1 MLKGQSGASL
11 AEFLVAAPLVLL
23 IGMATLQA
31 GLIYHGK
38 TTLNYAVFEAART
51 GATHNA
57 QVAVMR
63 NELGQRL
70 APVEGG
76 DGSLERMALSMA
88 DSVVD
93 ANDATITQLRI
104 LNPTL
109 EAFDD
114 WGVVSPATQQRIIP
128 NAHLRHKSDDIGDA
142 SGLTIQDANLLK
154 VQVVYGLDMKVPVVG
169 DLIAETMQ
177 IIDAENSHYYR
188 RKKFPLSAVATVRMQ
203 SDAWESEVLASVAPA
218 VAPQSESINDSE
230 EGEQGGIGNVLGGN
244 PTDAGTSPVPDCVE
258 DEFGLGG
265 ITELINTADYVNQ
278 QCVVSTQAFT
288 PTHTQTSSP
297 PDSQADCA

>member
-23 IGMATLQA
+23 VGMATLQA

-63 NELGQRL
+63 DELGQRL
-70 APVEGG
+70 APVKGG
-76 DGSLERMALSMA
+76 DGSLEHMALSMA
-88 DSVVD
+88 KSVVD
-93 ANDATITQLRI
+93 ANDATTTELSI
-104 LNPTL
+104 LNPTPA
-109 EAFDD
+109 AFDD
-114 WGVVSPATQQRIIP
+114 WGLVSSVTQQRIIP
-128 NAHLRHKSDDIGDA
+128 NTHLRHKSDEIGFA

-154 VQVVYGLDMKVPVVG
+154 VRVVYGLDLKVPVVS
-169 DLIAETMQ
+169 DLIAEAMQ
-177 IIDAENSHYYR
+177 IIDVENSHYYQ

-203 SDAWESEVLASVAPA
+203 SDAWESEVLASIAPA
-218 VAPQSESINDSE
+218 VAPQSETSGAD
-230 EGEQGGIGNVLGGN
+230 EGEQGDAGDIATAN
-244 PTDAGTSPVPDCVE
+244 PTDAGSSTNPDCAD

-288 PTHTQTSSP
+288 PTNPQESAP

>member
-63 NELGQRL
+63 DELGQRL
-70 APVEGG
+70 APVKGG
-76 DGSLERMALSMA
+76 DGSLEHMALSMA
-88 DSVVD
+88 KSVVD
-93 ANDATITQLRI
+93 ANDATTTELSI
-104 LNPTL
+104 LNPTPA
-109 EAFDD
+109 AFDD
-114 WGVVSPATQQRIIP
+114 WGLVSPATQQRIIP
-128 NAHLRHKSDDIGDA
+128 NAHLRHKSDEIGVA

-154 VQVVYGLDMKVPVVG
+154 VRVVYGLDLRVPVVG
-169 DLIAETMQ
+169 DLIAEAMQ
-177 IIDAENSHYYR
+177 IIDVENSHYYH

-203 SDAWESEVLASVAPA
+203 SDAWESEVLASIAPA
-218 VAPQSESINDSE
+218 VAPQSETNGTS
-230 EGEQGGIGNVLGGN
+230 EGEQGEAGEVAPIN
-244 PTDAGTSPVPDCVE
+244 PTDATTSTTTDCTD

-265 ITELINTADYVNQ
+265 ITELINTADYLNQ

-288 PTHTQTSSP
+288 PTNPQESTP
-297 PDSQADCA
+297 PNNQADCA

>member
-1 MLKGQSGASL
+1 MHKGQSGASL

-63 NELGQRL
+63 DELGQRL
-70 APVEGG
+70 APVKGG
-76 DGSLERMALSMA
+76 DGSLEHMALSMA
-88 DSVVD
+88 KSVVD
-93 ANDATITQLRI
+93 ANDVTTTELSI
-104 LNPTL
+104 LNPTPA
-109 EAFDD
+109 AFDD
-114 WGVVSPATQQRIIP
+114 WGLVSPATQQRIIP
-128 NAHLRHKSDDIGDA
+128 NAHLSHKSDEIGVA

-154 VQVVYGLDMKVPVVG
+154 VRVVYGLDLNVPVVG
-169 DLIAETMQ
+169 DLIAEAMQ
-177 IIDAENSHYYR
+177 IIDVENSHYYH

-203 SDAWESEVLASVAPA
+203 SDAWESEVLASIAPA
-218 VAPQSESINDSE
+218 IAPQSETNGTS
-230 EGEQGGIGNVLGGN
+230 EGEQGDDGEVAPIN
-244 PTDAGTSPVPDCVE
+244 PTDSTTSTTTDCAD

-265 ITELINTADYVNQ
+265 ITELINTADYLNQ

-288 PTHTQTSSP
+288 PTNPQESTP
-297 PDSQADCA
+297 LDSQADCA